1 MSSRPLRGVRVLDM
15 SRVLAGPWAT
25 QMLGDLGATVIK
37 VEQPGRPDDTRSWG
51 PPFVDDGSG
60 DAAYYLCANRNKSAI
75 AVDFAKPEGA
85 ALLRTIAM
93 QCDVVVEN
101 FKTGAL
107 KKYGLDHASLR
118 QANPRLVY
126 CSITGFGQDGPYAE
140 RAGYDLLVQAMSGLM
155 SITGD
160 REPMKVGVAVSD
172 LFTGM
177 YAVVSILAAL
187 RQRDAT
193 GAGAHI
199 DLALLDSQMAV
210 LANQS
215 MNYLVSGAVPS
226 RTGNAHPNIVP
237 YRDFA
242 TRDGRIMVAVGN
254 DGQFAALCDVIG
266 MPQLALDPRYVN
278 NRARV
283 QYRDVLEATLNE
295 AFARH
300 TNAEVLPL
308 LEKRGVPSGPI
319 NDLSAAFAD
328 PQVVARGLV
337 QQLSRNGATVPSV
350 GFPARFDGVALEHG
364 TPPPTVGQDTDR
376 ILAELAKLTPAVIA
390 QLKHNGVVR

>member
-1 MSSRPLRGVRVLDM
+1 MSSLSGIRVLDL

-51 PPFVDDGSG
+51 PPFVEDGSG

-85 ALLRTIAM
+85 SLLRTIAM

-101 FKTGAL
+101 FKTGGL
-107 KKYGLDHASLR
+107 VKYGLDQASLR
-118 QANPRLVY
+118 GANPKLVY
-126 CSITGFGQDGPYAE
+126 CSITGFGQDGPYAG

-193 GAGAHI
+193 GVGQHI

-215 MNYLVSGAVPS
+215 MSFMVSGVVPP

-254 DGQFAALCDVIG
+254 DGQFAALCEALG
-266 MPQLALDPRYVN
+266 MPSLARDPRYAD

-283 QYRDVLEATLNE
+283 QHRDVLEKTLSE

-300 TNAEVLPL
+300 TSAEVLPL
-308 LEKRGVPSGPI
+308 LEKRGVPAGPI
-319 NDLSAAFAD
+319 NNLEAAFAD

-337 QQLSRNGATVPSV
+337 RHVQRNGAAVPSV
-350 GFPARFDGVALEHG
+350 GFPARFDGAPLDHG
-364 TPPPTVGQDTDR
+364 APPPTVGQDTDR
-376 ILAELAKLTPAVIA
+376 VLTELAKLTPAAIA
-390 QLKHNGVVR
+390 RLKADGVVQ